1 MGDTTLIPKEPE
13 SGAASLDFSVPQGVA
28 ARIRFKQGASS
39 SSIDQSRF
47 PLGDGGLYQSPD
59 FDSAANKVEINLEGG
74 ANSVNVR

>member
-1 MGDTTLIPKEPE
+1 VE

-39 SSIDQSRF
+39 STIDQARF
-47 PLGDGGLYQSPD
+47 PLTDSGLYQSPD
-59 FDSAANKVEINLEGG
+59 FDSATNKVEINLEGG